1 MSDFITDVERQYEMY
16 CKIAEEHGFIDLNA
30 KKNGFRCTT
39 KSNEFNAGWIAFT
52 GAVAAVRDE
61 QQAKIEKLEIE
72 LSTTKQVLGNVIDM
86 EVAKVDDLKAQLN
99 NMEACYIEKK
109 KESEELRGQIDAS
122 KSSQPKL
129 HKTEIGDCLHF
140 STTMFH
146 DGKATCFDCDAV
158 VNHKREVIGVMQT
171 KALRGAN
178 D

>member
-1 MSDFITDVERQYEMY
+1 MSDFKKF
-16 CKIAEEHGFIDLNA
+16 CIDEKL
-30 KKNGFRCTT
+30 
-39 KSNEFNAGWIAFT
+39 SPVQIV
-52 GAVAAVRDE
+52 GARKAWQH

-86 EVAKVDDLKAQLN
+86 EVAKVDDLKTQLS

-109 KESEELRGQIDAS
+109 KECEELRGQIDAS

>member
-1 MSDFITDVERQYEMY
+1 MSDFEKYIEAKYPNRSPKILFQKFKDIDGTLFYGIKEVEDQ
-16 CKIAEEHGFIDLNA
+16 AEAWNH
-30 KKNGFRCTT
+30 
-39 KSNEFNAGWIAFT
+39 
-52 GAVAAVRDE
+52 
-61 QQAKIEKLEIE
+61 QQAIIDEHTEVIKLQDADLRKYEKQIE
-72 LSTTKQVLGNVIDM
+72 S
-86 EVAKVDDLKAQLN
+86 LKAQLN
-99 NMEACYIEKK
+99 NMEACYVEKK
-109 KESEELRGQIDAS
+109 KQVDELRGQIDAS